1 MSKSKPKAPT
11 VLASS
16 VITIDVATLQGIL
29 HHAAS
34 AARLVGH
41 LDDANSDGPLGDHLD
56 GIVHKL
62 TELLGDPH
70 TLTAPAP
77 SAHWFVIGTD
87 DESMRPHMGRF
98 RSTPHA
104 LLLAI
109 ERDDRQ
115 ARGHRAVSSD
125 VAGASLWWCRGAT
138 VAGLLVLADLVG
150 RVLGSYGGAR

>member
-11 VLASS
+11 ALAAS

-41 LDDANSDGPLGDHLD
+41 LDDASPRRRISDGPLGDHLD
-56 GIVHKL
+56 AIVRKL

-70 TLTAPAP
+70 TLAAPVQ
-77 SAHWFVIGTD
+77 SARWFVIGTD

-98 RSTPHA
+98 RPTPHA
-104 LLLAI
+104 LLL
-109 ERDDRQ
+109 RSM
-115 ARGHRAVSSD
+115 SSD
-125 VAGASLWWCRGAT
+125 VAGAALWWRRGAA
-138 VAGLLVLADLVG
+138 VAGLLVLVELLARL
-150 RVLGSYGGAR
+150 LGSCGGAR

>member
-11 VLASS
+11 ALAAS

-41 LDDANSDGPLGDHLD
+41 LDGAIAEGPLGDHLD
-56 GIVHKL
+56 EIVHKL

-70 TLTAPAP
+70 TLAAPVQ
-77 SAHWFVIGTD
+77 SDRWFVIGTD
-87 DESMRPHMGRF
+87 DESMRPHMGRV

-104 LLLAI
+104 LLL
-109 ERDDRQ
+109 RPM
-115 ARGHRAVSSD
+115 SSD
-125 VAGASLWWCRGAT
+125 VAGASRWWRRGAT
-138 VAGLLVLADLVG
+138 VAGLLALVDLAG
-150 RVLGSYGGAR
+150 RVLGSCGGAQ

>member
-11 VLASS
+11 ALAAS

-41 LDDANSDGPLGDHLD
+41 LDDAISDGPLGDHLD
-56 GIVHKL
+56 AIAHKL

-70 TLTAPAP
+70 TLAAPAQ

-87 DESMRPHMGRF
+87 EESMRPRMGRF

-104 LLLAI
+104 LLL
-109 ERDDRQ
+109 RPM
-115 ARGHRAVSSD
+115 SSD
-125 VAGASLWWCRGAT
+125 VAGASLWWRRGAT
-138 VAGLLVLADLVG
+138 VAGLLVLVDLVG
-150 RVLGSYGGAR
+150 RVLGSCGGAR